1 MIKIKMSKSQ
11 VREILEEREKMALRK
26 TGYKCINTKYKWH
39 RIAEDFLKDYSL
51 FKDIFEGI
59 EEDTIFT
66 FISTSCLSK
75 YKNDN
80 SIILFDSRYIVL
92 VELDGRLFIY
102 LKPKY
107 LLQ

>member
-1 MIKIKMSKSQ
+1 MHKTGWK
-11 VREILEEREKMALRK
+11 REKE
-26 TGYKCINTKYKWH
+26 KYKYAS
-39 RIAEDFLKDYSL
+39 ITEDFLKDYSL
-51 FKDIFEGI
+51 FKDTFEGI
-59 EEDTIFT
+59 EEDAIFI

-92 VELDGRLFIY
+92 VKLDDRLFIY
-102 LKPKY
+102 LKPKC